1 MRLRSGIPRL
11 DEVRRHVR
19 TDLYGRMLACDEV
32 FVRDHRRLLR
42 RYRLRWLAQ
51 PMRHWSRR
59 WEYPYVAQRVTEFAA
74 GRPAPVRLLDAGS
87 GVTFL
92 PHFLRRQAPGLEI
105 TCCDSNRGYG
115 RIFDRLADAA
125 ADGRVRFAHGT
136 LQELPV
142 EERSQDAVCC
152 VSVLEHTADYERIL
166 DEFDRVLR
174 PGGLLVLT
182 FDVSLD
188 GRSDIPPEDARRL
201 LASVAERFRP
211 EPGSDPAAEL
221 HRLDDPDTILST
233 DAVRESEPELLPW
246 RWPLLKA
253 AYDLLRGRG
262 WTGGFYSLTVCC
274 LAAYRRGPAA
284 GAEST
289 DHE

>member
-11 DEVRRHVR
+11 DEVRRHLR
-19 TDLYGRMLACDEV
+19 TDLYGRMLACDEA

-42 RYRLRWLAQ
+42 RYRLRWLAR

-59 WEYPYVAQRVTEFAA
+59 WEYPYVAQRVTELAA
-74 GRPAPVRLLDAGS
+74 ARPPPIRLLDAGS

-92 PHFLRRQAPGLEI
+92 PHFLGRHVPGLEI
-105 TCCDSNRGYG
+105 TCCDSNRSYG
-115 RIFDRLADAA
+115 RIFDRLATA

-136 LQELPV
+136 LQELPL
-142 EERSQDAVCC
+142 EDDSQDAVCC
-152 VSVLEHTADYERIL
+152 VSVLEHTAEYERIL
-166 DEFDRVLR
+166 DEFGRVLR

-201 LASVAERFRP
+201 VASVADRFRP
-211 EPGSDPAAEL
+211 EPGPEPAAEFDRL
-221 HRLDDPDTILST
+221 HEPDTILST
-233 DAVRESEPELLPW
+233 DAVRETEPELLPW
-246 RWPLLKA
+246 RWPVLKA

-262 WTGGFYSLTVCC
+262 WTGGFFSLTVYC
-274 LAAYRRGPAA
+274 LAAYGRGPAA

-289 DHE
+289 DDE